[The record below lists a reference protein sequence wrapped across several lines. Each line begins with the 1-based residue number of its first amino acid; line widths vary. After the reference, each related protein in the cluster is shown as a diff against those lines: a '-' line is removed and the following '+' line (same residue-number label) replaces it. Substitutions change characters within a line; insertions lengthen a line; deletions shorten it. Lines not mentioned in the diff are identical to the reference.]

1 MGDLLYGNAGA
12 VIIYL
17 NMYEL
22 TMDKK
27 YILRAEIAANY
38 ILKNLKEKYSIFNN
52 IEGNK
57 ISRLDRGIAHGG
69 SGYSI
74 CFTRLFG
81 KTNQNWLV

>member
-52 IEGNK
+52 IEVIKFLGWIGGLHMEVADIVFVLQDYLEKQRRGN
-57 ISRLDRGIAHGG
+57 I
-69 SGYSI
+69 
-74 CFTRLFG
+74 
-81 KTNQNWLV
+81 